1 MAFVAV
7 SIIARRVS
15 NPLVMNDAGEMLQ
28 PDGDG
33 DGIGDACD
41 ACPIDVI
48 GDEDED
54 GICASEDN
62 CPTVE
67 NPFQV
72 DVDGDGVGDVR
83 PMSG

>member
-1 MAFVAV
+1 MTP
-7 SIIARRVS
+7 R
-15 NPLVMNDAGEMLQ
+15 NLQ

-41 ACPIDVI
+41 ACPVDVI

-72 DVDGDGVGDVR
+72 DVDGDGIEMCVTNVR
-83 PMSG
+83 LTRITTRIWMAFVAI